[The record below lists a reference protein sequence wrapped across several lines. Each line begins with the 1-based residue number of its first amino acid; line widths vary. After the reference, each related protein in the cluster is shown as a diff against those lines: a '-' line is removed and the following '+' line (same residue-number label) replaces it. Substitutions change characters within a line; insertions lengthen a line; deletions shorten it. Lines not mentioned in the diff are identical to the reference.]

1 MPAFYISEAV
11 VLFFRDSLRGL
22 SHWDLA
28 ERLCVPI
35 GIESAVLAVKLVGF
49 VVYGADAERYT
60 AAAGA
65 PQCVEQTFVMAEEEE
80 IDAAEC
86 DGRESDSRTFVR
98 DYGQQADYQGE
109 EKERQAQRVNR
120 LITQVPLIPERQRG
134 AHARYGRDAADAD
147 QQEIVVHDKYRNACP
162 PAYVSGSLG

>member
-1 MPAFYISEAV
+1 
-11 VLFFRDSLRGL
+11 
-22 SHWDLA
+22 
-28 ERLCVPI
+28 
-35 GIESAVLAVKLVGF
+35 
-49 VVYGADAERYT
+49 
-60 AAAGA
+60 
-65 PQCVEQTFVMAEEEE
+65 MAEEEE

-120 LITQVPLIPERQRG
+120 LITQVPLIPERQG
-134 AHARYGRDAADAD
+134 AADAD